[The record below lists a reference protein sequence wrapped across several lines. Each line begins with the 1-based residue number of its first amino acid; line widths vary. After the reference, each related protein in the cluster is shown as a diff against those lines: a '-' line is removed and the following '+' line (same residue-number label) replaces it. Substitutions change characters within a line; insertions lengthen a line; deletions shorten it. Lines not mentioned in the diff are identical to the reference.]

1 MIKEYKLKRERIVF
15 VGGGGGAS
23 VLVPHVARKLQ
34 LQSRIAQ
41 HAEVIS
47 SIGVAAAMIHE
58 EMERTVSNPLP
69 EEISALAEQV
79 KKVALERGA
88 LAESLTIQ
96 SEYVSERSLLR
107 VTAMGNVS
115 LDIGTA
121 NAQEIDDGEAH
132 VLACELFGVNEGV
145 QRIFDMKNYHIFACE
160 TSKKKLFLKSRK
172 RPVLVLDRY
181 GRVRLSVDNAA
192 IFNGPPD
199 EVADRVDEF
208 LHSHREGGDDLAP
221 QVHILDGV
229 KLMDFSSLT
238 APEHVSRAVRDEL
251 KKAAAKDVAAI
262 VRLE

>member
-1 MIKEYKLKRERIVF
+1 MQLK
-15 VGGGGGAS
+15 A
-23 VLVPHVARKLQ
+23 
-34 LQSRIAQ
+34 RIAE

-58 EMERTVSNPLP
+58 EAEKTINDPKP
-69 EEISALAEQV
+69 EDISSLAEEV
-79 KKVALERGA
+79 KRTALERGA
-88 LAESLTIQ
+88 LAESITIQ

-121 NAQEIDDGEAH
+121 NAQEINDSDAH
-132 VLACELFGVNEGV
+132 VLACELFGVNQGV

-160 TSKKKLFLKSRK
+160 MSKKKLFLKSK
-172 RPVLVLDRY
+172 KQPVLVLDRY

-192 IFNGPPD
+192 IFNGAPD
-199 EVADRVDEF
+199 DVADRVDEF
-208 LHSHREGGDDLAP
+208 LHGYKDGGNDLAP

-238 APEHVSRAVRDEL
+238 APEHVSKAVRDEL
-251 KKAAAKDVAAI
+251 KKAAARDVAAI
-262 VRLE
+262 IRLR